1 MIQLENIYIIL
12 ILIFFMLIYILV
24 KLFFLI
30 NDDIIEN
37 KDIDDNYISFDSDDT
52 DEMDYDII

>member
-1 MIQLENIYIIL
+1 
-12 ILIFFMLIYILV
+12 MLIYILV